1 MANRAYLYS
10 ASEDLS
16 KLRDLSESR
25 YPIPFFYKVLLGEDT
40 TVCNSR
46 IWEYEHPIAIKGDF
60 QKGLDKLNA
69 FFDYLQTQ
77 DKVDKA
83 AIAGFQAE
91 TKAFWEKEK
100 ERVDKYFFLEAGE
113 IFDLIAS
120 EDDPIER
127 QNADLYKEIKGISQ
141 LITQILAEKPKN
153 VFAFSDVYWLKSLK
167 KEKDYLAV
175 YWTHVTYFSFNKS

>member
-10 ASEDLS
+10 ASEDLR

-40 TVCNSR
+40 SVCNSR

-60 QKGLDKLNA
+60 QKGLEKLYV

-77 DKVDKA
+77 KEIDKE
-83 AIAGFQAE
+83 AIARFQAE

-100 ERVDKYFFLEAGE
+100 ERMDKYFFLEAGE
-113 IFDLIAS
+113 IFDLTAS
-120 EDDPIER
+120 EDDPIET
-127 QNADLYKEIKGISQ
+127 QNEDLYKEIVDISQ
-141 LITQILAEKPKN
+141 VISQILAQKPQDM
-153 VFAFSDVYWLKSLK
+153 FAFSNAYWLKSLK
-167 KEKDYLAV
+167 KEKEFMSV

>member
-10 ASEDLS
+10 ASEDLR

-25 YPIPFFYKVLLGEDT
+25 YPIPFFYKILLGEDT
-40 TVCNSR
+40 SVCNSR

-77 DKVDKA
+77 DALDTE

-100 ERVDKYFFLEAGE
+100 DRVGKYFFLEAGE
-113 IFDLIAS
+113 IFDMIAS
-120 EDDPIER
+120 ESDPIEK
-127 QNADLYKEIKGISQ
+127 QNADLCREIETISQ
-141 LITQILAEKPKN
+141 LITTILAEKPKN
-153 VFAFSDVYWLKSLK
+153 LFSFSNAYCLTSLK
-167 KEKDYLAV
+167 QEKDYLAV